1 MATVRIAGEPE
12 KGDPKMKD
20 ASTLT
25 FALQAFVTLMVILD
39 PPGNAPIFL
48 GVIGDRSAKAGRQLA
63 IQAAAISFLII
74 AGFAL
79 FGRFVLDYMDVSIGA
94 MQAAGGLLLLL
105 VSLNLL
111 TGKEDN
117 ELASGSKNVA
127 MVPLATPLLA
137 GPGAIVAVMIFAQRV
152 ENTQMGFALAA
163 AVIAVHICVALALMA
178 STFILR
184 IIGKAGVDLLAR
196 IAGLVLAGIAV
207 QMLVNAIN
215 ALF

>member
-1 MATVRIAGEPE
+1 MTEI
-12 KGDPKMKD
+12 
-20 ASTLT
+20 STLT
-25 FALQAFVTLMVILD
+25 FVLQVFVTLIVILD

-48 GVIGDRSAKAGRQLA
+48 SVLGDRTVKEGRQLA

-79 FGRFVLDYMDVSIGA
+79 FGRFVLDYMEVSIGA

-117 ELASGSKNVA
+117 ELTSGSKNVA

-137 GPGAIVAVMIFAQRV
+137 GPGAIVAVMIFA
-152 ENTQMGFALAA
+152 EKANTTEKGLALAG
-163 AVIAVHICVALALMA
+163 AVVAVHILVALALMA
-178 STFILR
+178 STFILKL
-184 IIGKAGVDLLAR
+184 IGKAGVDLLAR
-196 IAGLVLAGIAV
+196 IAGLVLSGIAV

>member
-1 MATVRIAGEPE
+1 LGEVRVASERK
-12 KGDPKMKD
+12 KGGPKVKD
-20 ASTLT
+20 VSTLT

-48 GVIGDRSAKAGRQLA
+48 AVLGDRTAKQGRQLA
-63 IQAAAISFLII
+63 IQAATISFLII

-94 MQAAGGLLLLL
+94 MQAAGGLLLLM

-117 ELASGSKNVA
+117 ELTSGSKNVA

-137 GPGAIVAVMIFAQRV
+137 GPGAIVAVMIFAHQV
-152 ENTQMGFALAA
+152 KNAEMGLALAGT
-163 AVIAVHICVALALMA
+163 VIMVHVFVALALMA
-178 STFILR
+178 STFILKL
-184 IIGKAGVDLLAR
+184 IGKAGVDLLAR
-196 IAGLVLAGIAV
+196 IAGLVLSGIAV
-207 QMLVNAIN
+207 QMLANAIH

>member
-1 MATVRIAGEPE
+1 
-12 KGDPKMKD
+12 MKD
-20 ASTLT
+20 VSTLT
-25 FALQAFVTLMVILD
+25 FALQAFVTLIVILD
-39 PPGNAPIFL
+39 PPGLAPIFL
-48 GVIGDRSAKAGRQLA
+48 SVVGEKSTKVARSLA
-63 IQAAAISFLII
+63 VQAAAISFLII
-74 AGFAL
+74 SGFAL

-117 ELASGSKNVA
+117 ELNSGAKNVA

-137 GPGAIVAVMIFAQRV
+137 GPGAIVAVMIFAQKV
-152 ENTQMGFALAA
+152 ENTQMGLALGA

-178 STFILR
+178 STIILR
-184 IIGKAGVDLLAR
+184 IIGKSGVDLLAR

>member
-1 MATVRIAGEPE
+1 V
-12 KGDPKMKD
+12 KD
-20 ASTLT
+20 VSTLT
-25 FALQAFVTLMVILD
+25 FALQAFVTLIVILD
-39 PPGNAPIFL
+39 PPGLAPIFL
-48 GVIGDRSAKAGRQLA
+48 SVVGEKSTKVARSLA
-63 IQAAAISFLII
+63 VQAATISFLII
-74 AGFAL
+74 SGFAL

-117 ELASGSKNVA
+117 ELNSGAKNVA

-137 GPGAIVAVMIFAQRV
+137 GPGAIVAVMIFAQKV
-152 ENTQMGFALAA
+152 ENTQMGLALGA

-184 IIGKAGVDLLAR
+184 IIGKSGVDLLAR

-215 ALF
+215 VLF

>member
-1 MATVRIAGEPE
+1 MTEVN
-12 KGDPKMKD
+12 
-20 ASTLT
+20 TLT

-48 GVIGDRSAKAGRQLA
+48 SVVGERSAKEARQLA
-63 IQAAAISFLII
+63 IQAAGISLLII

-79 FGRFVLDYMDVSIGA
+79 FGRFLLEYMDVSIGA

-117 ELASGSKNVA
+117 ELTSGSKNVA

-137 GPGAIVAVMIFAQRV
+137 GPGAIVAVMIFAQQVKNV
-152 ENTQMGFALAA
+152 EMGFALAGS
-163 AVIAVHICVALALMA
+163 VVTVHIFVVYIPIRP
-178 STFILR
+178 S
-184 IIGKAGVDLLAR
+184 VE
-196 IAGLVLAGIAV
+196 
-207 QMLVNAIN
+207 VNI
-215 ALF
+215 

>member
-1 MATVRIAGEPE
+1 
-12 KGDPKMKD
+12 MKD
-20 ASTLT
+20 VSTLT
-25 FALQAFVTLMVILD
+25 FALQAFVTLIVILD
-39 PPGNAPIFL
+39 PPGLAPIFL
-48 GVIGDRSAKAGRQLA
+48 SVVGEKSTKVARSLA
-63 IQAAAISFLII
+63 VQAAAISFLII
-74 AGFAL
+74 SGFAL

-117 ELASGSKNVA
+117 ELTSGSKNVA

-137 GPGAIVAVMIFAQRV
+137 GPGAIVAVMIFAQKV
-152 ENTQMGFALAA
+152 ENTQMGLALGA

-178 STFILR
+178 STIILR
-184 IIGKAGVDLLAR
+184 IIGKSGVDLLAR

>member
-1 MATVRIAGEPE
+1 
-12 KGDPKMKD
+12 MKD
-20 ASTLT
+20 VSTLT

-48 GVIGDRSAKAGRQLA
+48 AVLGERTAKEGRQLA
-63 IQAAAISFLII
+63 IQAATISFLII

-94 MQAAGGLLLLL
+94 MQAAGGLLLLM

-117 ELASGSKNVA
+117 ELTSGSKNVA

-137 GPGAIVAVMIFAQRV
+137 GPGAIVAVMIFAQQV
-152 ENTQMGFALAA
+152 KNADMGVALAA
-163 AVIAVHICVALALMA
+163 SVIAVHICVALALMA
-178 STFILR
+178 STFILK
-184 IIGKAGVDLLAR
+184 IIGKSGVDLLAR
-196 IAGLVLAGIAV
+196 IAGLVLSGIAV
-207 QMLVNAIN
+207 QMLANAIH

>member
-1 MATVRIAGEPE
+1 MSDV
-12 KGDPKMKD
+12 
-20 ASTLT
+20 STIT

-48 GVIGDRSAKAGRQLA
+48 AVLGERGAKVGRALA
-63 IQAAAISFLII
+63 IQAAGISLII
-74 AGFAL
+74 IASFAI
-79 FGRFVLDYMDVSIGA
+79 FGRFLLSYMEVSLGA

-111 TGKEDN
+111 TGQEDN
-117 ELASGSKNVA
+117 DLTAGSKNVA

-137 GPGAIVAVMIFAQRV
+137 GPGAIVAVMIFAEQV
-152 ENTQMGFALAA
+152 KNTEMALGLAA
-163 AVIAVHICVALALMA
+163 AVISVHIVVALALMA

-184 IIGKAGVDLLAR
+184 IIGKAGVDLIAR

-207 QMLVNAIN
+207 QMLAN
-215 ALF
+215 ALNELF

>member
-1 MATVRIAGEPE
+1 MSDV
-12 KGDPKMKD
+12 
-20 ASTLT
+20 STIT

-48 GVIGDRSAKAGRQLA
+48 AVLGDRGAKVGRALA
-63 IQAAAISFLII
+63 IQAAGISLII
-74 AGFAL
+74 IASFAI
-79 FGRFVLDYMDVSIGA
+79 FGRFLLSYMEVSLGA

-117 ELASGSKNVA
+117 DLTAGSKNVA

-137 GPGAIVAVMIFAQRV
+137 GPGAIVAVMIFAEQV
-152 ENTQMGFALAA
+152 KNTEMALGLAA
-163 AVIAVHICVALALMA
+163 AVVSVHIVVALALMA

-184 IIGKAGVDLLAR
+184 IIGKAGVDLIAR

-207 QMLVNAIN
+207 QMLVNALN
-215 ALF
+215 ELF

>member
-1 MATVRIAGEPE
+1 VTEVN
-12 KGDPKMKD
+12 
-20 ASTLT
+20 TLT

-48 GVIGDRSAKAGRQLA
+48 SVVGERSAKEARQLA
-63 IQAAAISFLII
+63 IQAASISLLII

-79 FGRFVLDYMDVSIGA
+79 FGRFLLEYMDVSIGA

-117 ELASGSKNVA
+117 ELTSGSKNVA

-137 GPGAIVAVMIFAQRV
+137 GPGAIVAVMIFAQQVKNV
-152 ENTQMGFALAA
+152 EMGFALAGS
-163 AVIAVHICVALALMA
+163 VVTVHIFVALALMA
-178 STFILR
+178 STFILKV
-184 IIGKAGVDLLAR
+184 IGKSGVDLLAR

-207 QMLVNAIN
+207 QMLANAIN

>member
-1 MATVRIAGEPE
+1 MSEV
-12 KGDPKMKD
+12 
-20 ASTLT
+20 STIT

-48 GVIGDRSAKAGRQLA
+48 AVLGDRGAKVGRALA
-63 IQAAAISFLII
+63 IQAAGISLII
-74 AGFAL
+74 IASFAI
-79 FGRFVLDYMDVSIGA
+79 FGRFLLSYMEVSLGA

-117 ELASGSKNVA
+117 DLTAGSKNVA

-137 GPGAIVAVMIFAQRV
+137 GPGAIVAVMIFAEQV
-152 ENTQMGFALAA
+152 KNTEMALGLAA
-163 AVIAVHICVALALMA
+163 AVVSVHVVVALALMA

-184 IIGKAGVDLLAR
+184 IIGKAGVDLIAR

-207 QMLVNAIN
+207 QMLVNALN
-215 ALF
+215 ELF